1 MTHSTDV
8 VPTSGELRFVPLA
21 SIQIEEGANPRRRFD
36 EQALA
41 ELADSIRQ
49 HGLLQ
54 PLVVR
59 TDGNGGY
66 LLTAGERRYRAC
78 RLAEVEQVPVSIN
91 NDGSP
96 LELAVDENLHRQD
109 LDPVEEAQA
118 FQAILRSGKLS
129 KKQLAERVSKTPQY
143 VNERLRLLD
152 LPEPIQAHVAD
163 AALPVRVAPTLI
175 RIAKASEPVA
185 ICLAQMVADGHA
197 EVGELEEQP
206 DRLIGCL
213 GDYQWPDPQPIALHV
228 GYHRYA
234 LDSLPLPA
242 EGSDDIR
249 ERYAALGE
257 EVGFGFAQEDADAA
271 RGYGCLLEFK
281 QGRFWGP
288 SSYITDAVFIAD
300 RVRLALDG
308 YEKQLKR
315 RQREAD
321 RQQTHDTDQPVDA
334 VDAEKEQRKQ
344 ERQRQAEA
352 KQAAT
357 AANFELGRKLQLR
370 YDAVKIT
377 APLARVLA
385 LLILDREPEKL
396 AGRGLRYARED
407 WQITETVERRGKQV
421 EKARYPEGWE
431 AAEQLYAWISRA
443 RTAEQIIG
451 RLLQALIAAHAADQ
465 DAVAN
470 SSRVYWQLPGGHGD
484 GPSSEIPAL
493 LDRIAKPVMPRQLAE
508 RQPDDAD
515 EQAQAA

>member
-118 FQAILRSGKLS
+118 FQAILRSGRLS

-163 AALPVRVAPTLI
+163 AVLPVRVAPTLI
-175 RIAKASEPVA
+175 RIAKVSEPVA
-185 ICLAQMVADGHA
+185 ICLAQMVADGNA

-213 GDYQWPDPQPIALHV
+213 GDYQWPDPQPVALHV

-242 EGSDDIR
+242 EGCDDIR

-257 EVGFGFAQEDADAA
+257 EVGFGFDQEDADAA

-288 SSYITDAVFIAD
+288 SSYITDPVFIAD

-321 RQQTHDTDQPVDA
+321 RQQTHNTDQPVDA

-344 ERQRQAEA
+344 ERQQQAEA

-370 YDAVKIT
+370 YDTVKIT
-377 APLARVLA
+377 APLARLLA

-421 EKARYPEGWE
+421 EKARYPEGWQ
-431 AAEQLYAWISRA
+431 AAEQLYAWIGRA
-443 RTAEQIIG
+443 RTAEQTIG

-470 SSRVYWQLPGGHGD
+470 SSRVHWELPGGYGH

-493 LDRIAKPVMPRQLAE
+493 LDRIAKPVLPRQLAE

>member
-1 MTHSTDV
+1 M
-8 VPTSGELRFVPLA
+8 
-21 SIQIEEGANPRRRFD
+21 
-36 EQALA
+36 
-41 ELADSIRQ
+41 
-49 HGLLQ
+49 
-54 PLVVR
+54 
-59 TDGNGGY
+59 
-66 LLTAGERRYRAC
+66 
-78 RLAEVEQVPVSIN
+78 
-91 NDGSP
+91 
-96 LELAVDENLHRQD
+96 
-109 LDPVEEAQA
+109 
-118 FQAILRSGKLS
+118 
-129 KKQLAERVSKTPQY
+129 
-143 VNERLRLLD
+143 
-152 LPEPIQAHVAD
+152 
-163 AALPVRVAPTLI
+163 
-175 RIAKASEPVA
+175 
-185 ICLAQMVADGHA
+185 
-197 EVGELEEQP
+197 
-206 DRLIGCL
+206 IGCL

-242 EGSDDIR
+242 EGCDDIR

-257 EVGFGFAQEDADAA
+257 EVGFGFDQEDADAA

-370 YDAVKIT
+370 YDTVKIT

-431 AAEQLYAWISRA
+431 AAEQLYAWIGRA

-451 RLLQALIAAHAADQ
+451 RLLQALIAAHPPTRTPSRTAAASAGSGPVATASVRVARSRRCSIGSRSRSCLASSPSVSRTTQ
-465 DAVAN
+465 TSRRRPPSALTCGTAV
-470 SSRVYWQLPGGHGD
+470 
-484 GPSSEIPAL
+484 GPTGSG
-493 LDRIAKPVMPRQLAE
+493 
-508 RQPDDAD
+508 
-515 EQAQAA
+515 